1 MKVSIE
7 CSEGISVGATNRLKT
22 VKTYFGQ
29 ENSNML
35 SLSLLLSVTAL
46 QQKLVKGAVQCA
58 CGALAQGL

>member
-1 MKVSIE
+1 M
-7 CSEGISVGATNRLKT
+7 
-22 VKTYFGQ
+22 KTYFGQ